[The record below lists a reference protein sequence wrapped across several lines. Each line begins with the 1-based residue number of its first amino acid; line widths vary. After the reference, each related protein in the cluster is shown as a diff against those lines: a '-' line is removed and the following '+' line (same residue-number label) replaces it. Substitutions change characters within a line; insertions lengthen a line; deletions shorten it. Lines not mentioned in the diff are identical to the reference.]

1 MLQSMTGFGKS
12 ACNSELGEI
21 TIEIKSLNSKNL
33 DISFNIHPFF
43 KSIENELRSFLSS
56 VFYRGKI
63 EFKISLS
70 SEESFAKINKNII
83 KEYINELNSVVKAD
97 ERELLKIAVKLPDA
111 FSKQNLEISSSD
123 KKQLINKIEKASEEV
138 IDFRKKEGEV
148 LEIDLLNQLLV
159 IKNNLDEVI
168 LLAPKRIEST
178 KNRLRKSLKDLEIE
192 LNMDRFEQ
200 ELIYYLEKYDINEEI
215 VRLESHLDFF
225 KKEITSGD
233 AQKGKKLGFIS
244 QEIGRE
250 INTIGSKA
258 NYSTIQVHVVEMKN
272 SLEKIKEQLLNVL

>member
-1 MLQSMTGFGKS
+1 M
-12 ACNSELGEI
+12 I
-21 TIEIKSLNSKNL
+21 
-33 DISFNIHPFF
+33 
-43 KSIENELRSFLSS
+43 
-56 VFYRGKI
+56 
-63 EFKISLS
+63 
-70 SEESFAKINKNII
+70 
-83 KEYINELNSVVKAD
+83 
-97 ERELLKIAVKLPDA
+97 
-111 FSKQNLEISSSD
+111 LE
-123 KKQLINKIEKASEEV
+123 
-138 IDFRKKEGEV
+138 KKEGEV

-225 KKEITSGD
+225 KKEITSVD